1 MIPHRLERNVAGND
15 FEIEPRSELV
25 RLKSLSPHQ
34 PPEWNDPYETVE
46 KVSLAKRFFL
56 ILCL

>member
-1 MIPHRLERNVAGND
+1 MDRKETGED
-15 FEIEPRSELV
+15 FNLDRDLSV
-25 RLKSLSPHQ
+25 TLKSSSPHQ
-34 PPEWNDPYETVE
+34 TSGWNDPYETVE

>member
-1 MIPHRLERNVAGND
+1 MSRVDYDSVLQVKAGLRINRL
-15 FEIEPRSELV
+15 IE
-25 RLKSLSPHQ
+25 
-34 PPEWNDPYETVE
+34 DYAYETVE